1 MTAFLRQHCVSQ
13 STRVGRA
20 SFPHDVRKTT
30 TGLTVGCLQVKNKKP
45 FTLNSLRETSK
56 LPVTATLSHAVM
68 LAQPPV
74 TTLGMSQQSRTVTS
88 NTKPRCTENRSHTQS
103 TRYKPHLPGQIRK
116 YQQNPKNGRF
126 LLQVMN
132 SNHTGLRLPALRQI
146 RGRRR
151 GRGLSLSRL

>member
-1 MTAFLRQHCVSQ
+1 MLCPMVGLPLPSPAAPAIMRILIWHKESMEELGSNRETGCRCMTAFLRQHCVSQ

-30 TGLTVGCLQVKNKKP
+30 TGLTVGCLQVKNKNKKP

-103 TRYKPHLPGQIRK
+103 TRYKPHLPGQT
-116 YQQNPKNGRF
+116 N
-126 LLQVMN
+126 
-132 SNHTGLRLPALRQI
+132 
-146 RGRRR
+146 
-151 GRGLSLSRL
+151 